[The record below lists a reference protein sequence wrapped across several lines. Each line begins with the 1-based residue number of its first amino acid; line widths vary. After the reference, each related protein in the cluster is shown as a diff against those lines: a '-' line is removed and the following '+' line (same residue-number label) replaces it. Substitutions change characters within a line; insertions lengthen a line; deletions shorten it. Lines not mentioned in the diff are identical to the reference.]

1 MKRVSERS
9 GEGGED
15 LLNEES
21 KSEEWGGGRGS
32 VE

>member
-15 LLNEES
+15 LLNKES
-21 KSEEWGGGRGS
+21 KSEEWGEERIC
-32 VE
+32 